1 MDKTL
6 KIINDYFN
14 IILETYK
21 ISDLKKELYDET
33 SNKYNELTIKDFLVL
48 YKIEEIYNKDLSS
61 NLEYKDKA
69 KGETLKAM
77 YLSYTRLNKKINE
90 ELVKEIKSN
99 NTYHSITKKRLEEI
113 RDGMEVILR
122 NNNIIP
128 LDIKFENIINIL
140 SEEEKKKIK

>member
-128 LDIKFENIINIL
+128 LDMKFENIINIL

>member
-33 SNKYNELTIKDFLVL
+33 SNKYNKLTIKDFLVL
-48 YKIEEIYNKDLSS
+48 YKIEGIYNKDLSS

-90 ELVKEIKSN
+90 ELAKEIKSN

>member
-33 SNKYNELTIKDFLVL
+33 NNKYNELTIKDFLVL
-48 YKIEEIYNKDLSS
+48 YKIEGIYNKDLSS

-77 YLSYTRLNKKINE
+77 YLSYTRLNKKISE
-90 ELVKEIKSN
+90 ELAKEIKSN

>member
-33 SNKYNELTIKDFLVL
+33 NNKYNELTIKDYLVL

-77 YLSYTRLNKKINE
+77 YLSYTRLNKKISE
-90 ELVKEIKSN
+90 ELAKEIKSN

>member
-90 ELVKEIKSN
+90 ELAKEIKRN

>member
-77 YLSYTRLNKKINE
+77 YLSYTRLNKKISE
-90 ELVKEIKSN
+90 ELAKEIKSN

-113 RDGMEVILR
+113 RDGMELILR
-122 NNNIIP
+122 NNNIIQ

>member
-77 YLSYTRLNKKINE
+77 YLSYTRLNKKINK

>member
-33 SNKYNELTIKDFLVL
+33 SNKYNELTIKDFLIL

-77 YLSYTRLNKKINE
+77 YLSYTRLNKKISE
-90 ELVKEIKSN
+90 ELAKEIKSN

>member
-1 MDKTL
+1 MDKSL

-77 YLSYTRLNKKINE
+77 YLSYTRLNTKISE
-90 ELVKEIKSN
+90 ELAKEIKSN

>member
-77 YLSYTRLNKKINE
+77 YLSYTILNKKINE
-90 ELVKEIKSN
+90 ELAKEIKSN

>member
-21 ISDLKKELYDET
+21 ISDLKKELCDET
-33 SNKYNELTIKDFLVL
+33 NNKYNELTIKDFLVL

-90 ELVKEIKSN
+90 ELAKEIKSN

-140 SEEEKKKIK
+140 SEEAKKKIK

>member
-48 YKIEEIYNKDLSS
+48 YKIEEIYNKALSS

-128 LDIKFENIINIL
+128 LDMKFENIINIL

>member
-77 YLSYTRLNKKINE
+77 YLSYTRLNKKISE
-90 ELVKEIKSN
+90 ELAKEIKSN

>member
-1 MDKTL
+1 M
-6 KIINDYFN
+6 
-14 IILETYK
+14 
-21 ISDLKKELYDET
+21 
-33 SNKYNELTIKDFLVL
+33 VL

-90 ELVKEIKSN
+90 ELAKEIKSN

>member
-61 NLEYKDKA
+61 NLEYKNKA

-90 ELVKEIKSN
+90 ELAKEIKSN

>member
-33 SNKYNELTIKDFLVL
+33 NNKYNELTIKDFLVL

-77 YLSYTRLNKKINE
+77 YLSYTRLNKKISE
-90 ELVKEIKSN
+90 ELAKEIKSN

>member
-77 YLSYTRLNKKINE
+77 YLSYTRLNKKISE
-90 ELVKEIKSN
+90 ELAKEIKSN

-122 NNNIIP
+122 NNNIIQ

>member
-77 YLSYTRLNKKINE
+77 YLSYTRLNKKISE
-90 ELVKEIKSN
+90 ELAKEITSN

>member
-33 SNKYNELTIKDFLVL
+33 NNKYNELTIKDFLVL
-48 YKIEEIYNKDLSS
+48 YKIEGIYNKDLSS

-77 YLSYTRLNKKINE
+77 YLSYTRLNKKISE
-90 ELVKEIKSN
+90 ELAKEIKSN
-99 NTYHSITKKRLEEI
+99 NTYHSITKK
-113 RDGMEVILR
+113 D
-122 NNNIIP
+122 
-128 LDIKFENIINIL
+128 
-140 SEEEKKKIK
+140 

>member
-90 ELVKEIKSN
+90 ELAKEIKSN